1 MKKLIAALSAAALLT
16 LSSCGDTST
25 VDQLAAV
32 DNPSTTEAETKSV
45 SALAEPETSVQPE
58 TEPLSVSDEEM
69 LDLTTLSASMVYGQ
83 VYDMVYN
90 PDNYKGRMVRVKG
103 PFAYY
108 QDPATNKEYFAVL
121 ITDAMACCSQGIEF
135 VLDGEHSYPDD
146 YPAVDEETTV
156 TGIFN
161 FYKENGNS
169 YCQLLNAKIE

>member
-1 MKKLIAALSAAALLT
+1 M
-16 LSSCGDTST
+16 SSCGDTST

-135 VLDGEHSYPDD
+135 VLDGEHTYPDD